1 MRHLCTRATLGPPLP
16 RGPILRMRRAFFAKS
31 FPAHSLRIL
40 CAFTAHFC
48 AIFCTLL
55 NAGCIRL
62 HPTAVGRGAFCTYV
76 LLNVHCSR
84 RVGSTYVLYRCRGLL
99 PVAARA
105 LGLCYCINRINCI
118 LRSAFTRSFE
128 HLLRVFCAL
137 IAHFALCP
145 PILAKYQGAPRFV
158 HSCALLC
165 ILCNDVH
172 SSLGGGSCG
181 NSIRM
186 LY

>member
-1 MRHLCTRATLGPPLP
+1 MSGP
-16 RGPILRMRRAFFAKS
+16 FFAKA

-40 CAFTAHFC
+40 SAFTAHFY

-62 HPTAVGRGAFCTYV
+62 HPRAQGLFCEVHSRAFLSIVCAFLAHY
-76 LLNVHCSR
+76 L
-84 RVGSTYVLYRCRGLL
+84 
-99 PVAARA
+99 
-105 LGLCYCINRINCI
+105 RI
-118 LRSAFTRSFE
+118 LHSAHRFF
-128 HLLRVFCAL
+128 F
-137 IAHFALCP
+137 
-145 PILAKYQGAPRFV
+145 KYQDAPRFV

-181 NSIRM
+181 NAFSISSCQIALNAHSLGRRRM
-186 LY
+186 LLNAMRMHSKAFKGS

>member
-1 MRHLCTRATLGPPLP
+1 MRM
-16 RGPILRMRRAFFAKS
+16 RGPYFAKA

-62 HPTAVGRGAFCTYV
+62 HPRA
-76 LLNVHCSR
+76 
-84 RVGSTYVLYRCRGLL
+84 RGLF
-99 PVAARA
+99 
-105 LGLCYCINRINCI
+105 
-118 LRSAFTRSFE
+118 LRSAFTRIFE

-165 ILCNDVH
+165 ILSNDVH
-172 SSLGGGSCG
+172 SSLGGGSCRNAFSTSSCQIALNAHSLG
-181 NSIRM
+181 RRRM
-186 LY
+186 LLNAM